1 MEWKI
6 LLLYVSRAQGLDD
19 KDVEILYHLSIN
31 LALSKQ
37 VNPHAFFIS
46 NAFFNP
52 TSVLLNFYRLHLN
65 TLALLLIF

>member
-6 LLLYVSRAQGLDD
+6 LLLYVSRAQGLDG

-37 VNPHAFFIS
+37 VNPHAFFYKQRIFQS
-46 NAFFNP
+46 NL
-52 TSVLLNFYRLHLN
+52 SV
-65 TLALLLIF
+65 A